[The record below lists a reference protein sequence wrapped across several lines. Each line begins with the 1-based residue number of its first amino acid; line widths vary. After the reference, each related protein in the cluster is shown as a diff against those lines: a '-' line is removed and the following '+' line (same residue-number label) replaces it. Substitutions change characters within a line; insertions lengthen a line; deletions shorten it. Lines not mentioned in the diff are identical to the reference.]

1 NRKDGKPFTS
11 ALEEGIHPYV
21 TFFILPLFAF
31 ANAGL
36 PLDGFSAHK
45 LVENLP
51 LGIAAGLVLGK
62 PLGILLASVLAV
74 TVGLARLPEGCNW
87 LHIIGAGSLAGIG
100 FTMSL
105 FIGGLA
111 FDSPELMAEVRVGVV
126 AASVISA
133 LIGVGILMLA
143 VRRSRAS

>member
-1 NRKDGKPFTS
+1 
-11 ALEEGIHPYV
+11 
-21 TFFILPLFAF
+21 
-31 ANAGL
+31 
-36 PLDGFSAHK
+36 
-45 LVENLP
+45 
-51 LGIAAGLVLGK
+51 
-62 PLGILLASVLAV
+62 
-74 TVGLARLPEGCNW
+74 
-87 LHIIGAGSLAGIG
+87 
-100 FTMSL
+100 MSL